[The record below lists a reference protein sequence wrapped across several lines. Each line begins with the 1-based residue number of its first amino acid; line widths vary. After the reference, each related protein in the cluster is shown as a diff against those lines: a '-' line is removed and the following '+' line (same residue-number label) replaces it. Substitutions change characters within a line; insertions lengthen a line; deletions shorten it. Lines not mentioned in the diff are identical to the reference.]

1 MKNKQILSLLLAGC
15 MAAAPVVPVYAATSA
30 AESEEALMQESE
42 EILDMQEA
50 PVQESEE
57 DLNMQEAP
65 AEESEADEQDNTPVY
80 KETDEAFFP
89 EFLEKET
96 LEDSVA
102 SLSSDP
108 VQNFVSRLYS
118 NILGRN
124 ADPNGLATW
133 TEVLK
138 SGKEQGAK
146 VAQGFI
152 ESKEFQSR
160 KMSDTEYIEILYD
173 TFLGRDADTAGL
185 KAWQNVL
192 DSGLSRM
199 HVFRGFA
206 ESPEF
211 TQICQS
217 YGILRGNAVLTEPR
231 DQNENITK
239 FVIRCYQLCLGRKAD
254 TDGLNAWCSVLLNG
268 QNTAKE
274 VAHGFLFSDEFL
286 KKNLSNSAYVETLY
300 HVFMDRNP
308 DSAGWRAW
316 IRAIENGQSWIS
328 VFNDFGDS
336 DEFQKICA
344 SYGVQSGK
352 GTFIG
357 IEQTWQQAYAKK
369 IQEYEQ
375 KYGVAEITNDTTA
388 YPQPFMS
395 GLSYMKLVNFKENSQ
410 PQLLLIYVDDWITYA
425 EVWNYTGHD
434 LTLLASK
441 HAQKFNN
448 LYIELPTI
456 DGNTYFVSHQYPNR
470 RTAKI
475 ISFDIYGYSG
485 NDFKKIYEMI
495 DYTRLDSA
503 NTINGKEVSDDDW
516 NDMYEKWLEASHWST
531 FGEIYEGSW
540 EEAVSQ
546 NQATKSLLGL

>member
-1 MKNKQILSLLLAGC
+1 M
-15 MAAAPVVPVYAATSA
+15 
-30 AESEEALMQESE
+30 
-42 EILDMQEA
+42 
-50 PVQESEE
+50 
-57 DLNMQEAP
+57 
-65 AEESEADEQDNTPVY
+65 
-80 KETDEAFFP
+80 
-89 EFLEKET
+89 
-96 LEDSVA
+96 
-102 SLSSDP
+102 
-108 VQNFVSRLYS
+108 
-118 NILGRN
+118 
-124 ADPNGLATW
+124 
-133 TEVLK
+133 
-138 SGKEQGAK
+138 
-146 VAQGFI
+146 
-152 ESKEFQSR
+152 
-160 KMSDTEYIEILYD
+160 
-173 TFLGRDADTAGL
+173 
-185 KAWQNVL
+185 
-192 DSGLSRM
+192 
-199 HVFRGFA
+199 
-206 ESPEF
+206 
-211 TQICQS
+211 
-217 YGILRGNAVLTEPR
+217 
-231 DQNENITK
+231 
-239 FVIRCYQLCLGRKAD
+239 
-254 TDGLNAWCSVLLNG
+254 
-268 QNTAKE
+268 
-274 VAHGFLFSDEFL
+274 
-286 KKNLSNSAYVETLY
+286 ETLY

-344 SYGVQSGK
+344 SYGIQSGK
-352 GTFIG
+352 GTFVG
-357 IEQTWQQAYAKK
+357 TEQTWQQAYAEK

-375 KYGVAEITNDTTA
+375 KYGVAGITNDTET

-410 PQLLLIYVDDWITYA
+410 PQLLLVYVDDWITYA

-434 LTLLASK
+434 LTLLASE

-456 DGNTYFVSHQYPNR
+456 DGNTYFASHQYPNR
-470 RTAKI
+470 RTAKV